1 MIPTF
6 TWGINYLVQLQKKSS
21 IVVYEAAE
29 LIPDI
34 VAGTIYLVQW
44 VSMYYYYSSKV
55 FDKKKNNIESLN
67 AVQINDQFY
76 LLHT

>member
-1 MIPTF
+1 VIPTF

-44 VSMYYYYSSKV
+44 VSM
-55 FDKKKNNIESLN
+55 N
-67 AVQINDQFY
+67 AC
-76 LLHT
+76 